1 MSIFS
6 GNQLLHLPI
15 LPCHN
20 ALICVTLRAK
30 ERIWAA
36 ITIGTSKTV
45 RDRRDPLINICFYT
59 FF

>member
-1 MSIFS
+1 MGIFS
-6 GNQLLHLPI
+6 RNELLHLPI
-15 LPCHN
+15 LRCHN

-30 ERIWAA
+30 ERILPA

-45 RDRRDPLINICFYT
+45 RDRRDPLINISSYT

>member
-1 MSIFS
+1 MGIFS
-6 GNQLLHLPI
+6 GNQLLQLLI
-15 LPCHN
+15 LRCHN

-30 ERIWAA
+30 GRILAA

-45 RDRRDPLINICFYT
+45 RDRRDPLINICSYT